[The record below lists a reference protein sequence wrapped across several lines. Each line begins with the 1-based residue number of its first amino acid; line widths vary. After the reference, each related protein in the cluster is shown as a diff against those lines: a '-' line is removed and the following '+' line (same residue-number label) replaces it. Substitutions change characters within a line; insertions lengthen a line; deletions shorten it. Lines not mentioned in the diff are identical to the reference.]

1 MCKYFAYIRAPAGQS
16 LAESDA
22 RRMKQPWFNLLVTS
36 LALWVGGLGCESRF
50 IEGVIG
56 TWFEC

>member
-16 LAESDA
+16 LAESGA

-50 IEGVIG
+50 MYGVG
-56 TWFEC
+56 